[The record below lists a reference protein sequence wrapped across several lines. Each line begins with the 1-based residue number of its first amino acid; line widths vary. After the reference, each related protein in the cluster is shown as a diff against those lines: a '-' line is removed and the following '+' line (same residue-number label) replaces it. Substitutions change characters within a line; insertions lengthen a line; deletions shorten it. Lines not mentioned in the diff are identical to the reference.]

1 MEWIQRQKEGL
12 KRFWEGYGSKLFLG
26 LCFLLVG
33 VLCFEA
39 GLLQKSLVEP
49 KPMIIR
55 VAEPAALPSLSEGQG
70 ETKQVLGEV
79 KNTNPSSGV
88 SGRGETCNFVGSKN
102 SNKYHH
108 PESRCAKQI
117 KPENK
122 RCFTSIEDAQSKG
135 YIAGCLTP

>member
-1 MEWIQRQKEGL
+1 MEWIRRQNEAIKL
-12 KRFWEGYGSKLFLG
+12 FWKDYGSKLFLG

-49 KPMIIR
+49 KPVVIR
-55 VAEPAALPSLSEGQG
+55 VAEPVEIPPLPDTKGEEKGVKTSSAPG
-70 ETKQVLGEV
+70 ETPGDKA
-79 KNTNPSSGV
+79 
-88 SGRGETCNFVGSKN
+88 TCTFVGSKN

-122 RCFTSIEDAQSKG
+122 RCFASVEEAESKG
-135 YIAGCLTP
+135 YISGCLAP

>member
-1 MEWIQRQKEGL
+1 MSQKEEVKL
-12 KRFWEGYGSKLFLG
+12 FWRDYGSKLFLG

-49 KPMIIR
+49 KPVMIR
-55 VAEPAALPSLSEGQG
+55 VAEPAVIPSVVPENDLKKSTPAGTS
-70 ETKQVLGEV
+70 TKLVPGD
-79 KNTNPSSGV
+79 N
-88 SGRGETCNFVGSKN
+88 ETCQFVGSKN

-108 PESRCAKQI
+108 PDSRCAKQI

-122 RCFTSIEDAQSKG
+122 RCFASLDETKAKG
-135 YIAGCLTP
+135 YVAGCLTP